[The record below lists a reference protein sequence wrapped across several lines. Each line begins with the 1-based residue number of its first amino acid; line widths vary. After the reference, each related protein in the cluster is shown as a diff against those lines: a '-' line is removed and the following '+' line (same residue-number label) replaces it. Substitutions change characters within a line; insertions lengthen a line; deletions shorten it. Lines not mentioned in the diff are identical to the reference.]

1 MIVKNKRRSKMNQKR
16 GIDDHCLRRALARL
30 PFASS
35 EARHWLRLR
44 TMSLGFALFGEKK
57 KT

>member
-16 GIDDHCLRRALARL
+16 GIDDHCLQRALARL
-30 PFASS
+30 PSTSS
-35 EARHWLRLR
+35 EARRRLRLR
-44 TMSLGFALFGEKK
+44 TMSLGFALFEEKK